1 MNDETPASADDRC
14 AGMLAI
20 THHAWAP
27 SSAKATTATIKRFRA
42 RTESRITSE
51 HHRINAGGASTNR
64 NTAIE

>member
-1 MNDETPASADDRC
+1 
-14 AGMLAI
+14 MLAI

-27 SSAKATTATIKRFRA
+27 SSAKATTATIRRFRA
-42 RTESRITSE
+42 STESRITSE